1 MFAGLQAFGAD
12 VRRIVALAWPVFVGQ
27 VAVLAFSTIDTAL
40 LARHGATDLAALA
53 VGASAYI
60 TVFIGLMGV
69 VLALGPIV
77 GRHFGARDLPAAGAQ
92 VHQALWIAL
101 ALSLVGSTLL
111 NFPQPFLALAD
122 VDAEVQGKVRGY
134 LFVLSFSLPASLLFT
149 VYRAFNN
156 AISRPKAVMVL
167 QLSGL
172 ALKLP
177 LSAAL
182 IFGVPALS
190 IPSLGAVGAA
200 LATCVVMWS
209 QALGAFT
216 LLRRDATYAPF
227 CLWGRARGLL
237 ERPDRAAIRAQLK
250 LGIPMGL
257 TILVDVSGF
266 AFMAIFIA
274 RLGTTPVAGHQ
285 IVANL
290 VSLVF
295 MLPLALSSATGT
307 LVAQRIG
314 AREERQ
320 ARLLGWHGMLLAGA
334 LAAAV
339 GALAYL
345 LREPILRLYTAN
357 PAVVAAALPLVAWL
371 AVFHLAD
378 ALQAM
383 ASAVLRA
390 WHVATLP
397 LVIYALAIWGVGLAG
412 GYVLAFD
419 LPGGVPAAMQG
430 ARGFWLAST
439 AALCVVAVALM
450 ALLAWVVRTRQ
461 HELAA
466 GTRVK
471 VPAPLPAP
479 AGARAHDPHAPST

>member
-1 MFAGLQAFGAD
+1 MSAGGSAAAASPASSFAAD
-12 VRRIVALAWPVFVGQ
+12 ARRITALAWPVYVGQ
-27 VAVLAFSTIDTAL
+27 MAVLAFSTIDTAL
-40 LARHGATDLAALA
+40 LARHGTADLAALA
-53 VGASAYI
+53 VGAAAYI

-92 VHQALWIAL
+92 VHQAVWIAL
-101 ALSLVGSTLL
+101 ALALVGSALL
-111 NFPQPFLALAD
+111 NFPQPFLALAN
-122 VDAEVQGKVRGY
+122 VDAAVQEKVRGY

-149 VYRAFNN
+149 VYRGFNN

-167 QLSGL
+167 QLGGL

-182 IFGVPALS
+182 IFGVPALGV
-190 IPSLGAVGAA
+190 PSLGAVGAA
-200 LATCVVMWS
+200 LATCLVMWT
-209 QALGAFT
+209 QALAAVT

-227 CLWGRARGLL
+227 RLWGRGLD
-237 ERPDRAAIRAQLK
+237 RPDRAAIGAQLR

-274 RLGTTPVAGHQ
+274 RLGTVPVAGHQ
-285 IVANL
+285 LAANL
-290 VSLVF
+290 VSLLF
-295 MLPLALSSATGT
+295 MLPLAIASASGT

-314 AREERQ
+314 ARDEPHAQR
-320 ARLLGWHGMLLAGA
+320 LGWHGMGLAGGLAGA
-334 LAAAV
+334 VGLAT
-339 GALAYL
+339 YL
-345 LREPILRLYTAN
+345 LREPILRLYTGNA
-357 PAVVAAALPLVAWL
+357 AVIAATLPLVAWV

-378 ALQAM
+378 ALQAV

-390 WHVATLP
+390 WHVATVP
-397 LVIYALAIWGVGLAG
+397 LVIYAFAIWGVGLAG

-419 LPGGVPAAMQG
+419 LPGHVPAAMQG

-439 AALCVVAVALM
+439 SALCIVAVALTV
-450 ALLAWVVRTRQ
+450 LLWWVARLRQ
-461 HELAA
+461 SERAAAVAGAADRAGAA
-466 GTRVK
+466 G
-471 VPAPLPAP
+471 A
-479 AGARAHDPHAPST
+479 